1 MLCVIAKIDPKSK
14 ARFLKLQEKI
24 EKTRHLGETLHGHI
38 TLVVVYRRRRG
49 GVHRVL

>member
-14 ARFLKLQEKI
+14 ARFLKLQGKI
-24 EKTRHLGETLHGHI
+24 EKLGISVKALHGHI
-38 TLVVVYRRRRG
+38 TLVSYRRG

>member
-24 EKTRHLGETLHGHI
+24 EKLGISVKSAARAHYAC
-38 TLVVVYRRRRG
+38 VVYRRRRG